1 MSTTEPDL
9 RAPAQDS
16 DEAVLESFGY
26 KQELRRTLSFWT
38 NFAVGFAFISPV
50 VGLYAIIALATFAA
64 GPAWVWAL
72 PIVLIG
78 QLLVASVFAELASQ
92 FPIAGG
98 IYQWSRRLV
107 GPTYAWFAGWAY
119 VWTVMLTVTAISYFG
134 AIWLASVF
142 DATPSPNAQVLWAFG
157 ILAAA
162 TFVNSIGLN
171 PLKYVVNA
179 GIIAECV
186 ASVLIG
192 TLLLLFFRNHPISFL
207 WEGLGSS
214 ANFGGNYFAGFIAAI
229 AISGWAFVGFD
240 SCGSVSEETR
250 DPMTRVPRAILY
262 SLSSVAL
269 VIILNAVAIGLS
281 FKDTSKVVSLEVLDP
296 VTPAVTDAFGS
307 WVEKPFE
314 LVVLTAFVACA
325 IAVQAT
331 AVRVLFSLSRDRML
345 PGSSVLR
352 KVGSNKVPKG
362 AVAFAAIV
370 SGCGLVFGLDTRAVN
385 TLITFGSGGFYITF
399 WLVCAGA
406 LWARLTGRWVPA
418 GRFSLG
424 RFALPVNI
432 AAVVW
437 LTFEAINIAWPRS
450 VLAPPGAPFWQV
462 WAIVLLSV
470 VLGVIGTVY
479 VLVARP
485 QDRVRTSAAMGD
497 LGEAAPLPSSGW
509 TSGS

>member
-1 MSTTEPDL
+1 MSTIEKRPVGD
-9 RAPAQDS
+9 PS

-26 KQELRRTLSFWT
+26 TQELSRTLSFWT

-119 VWTVMLTVTAISYFG
+119 VWTVMLTVTAIAYFG
-134 AIWLASVF
+134 AVWLAALFGV
-142 DATPSPNAQVLWAFG
+142 TPSPNAQVVWAFG
-157 ILAAA
+157 ILAVA
-162 TFVNSIGLN
+162 TLVNAIGVN

-192 TLLLLFFRNHPISFL
+192 VLLLLFFRHHPISFL
-207 WEGLGSS
+207 WEGLGAS
-214 ANFGGNYFAGFIAAI
+214 ANFGGSYFAGFLAAV

-250 DPMTRVPRAILY
+250 DPMRRVPRAILF
-262 SLSSVAL
+262 SLSSVAA
-269 VIILNAVAIGLS
+269 VIILNAMAIGLS
-281 FKDTSKVVSLEVLDP
+281 FKDTASVVKLETLDP
-296 VTPAVTDAFGS
+296 VTPSVVGAFGS
-307 WVEKPFE
+307 WAEKPFQA
-314 LVVLTAFVACA
+314 VVLVAFIACA

-331 AVRVLFSLSRDRML
+331 ATRVLFSLSRDRML
-345 PGSSVLR
+345 PASGVLR
-352 KVGSNKVPKG
+352 RVGRSKVPRAAL
-362 AVAFAAIV
+362 AVAAVV

-385 TLITFGSGGFYITF
+385 TLITFGSGGYYITF
-399 WLVCAGA
+399 WLVCAAA
-406 LWARLTGRWVPA
+406 LWARLSGRWVPA

-424 RFALPVNI
+424 RWALPVNV
-432 AAVVW
+432 AAVIW

-450 VLAPPGAPFWQV
+450 ALAPPGAPFWQV
-462 WAIVLLSV
+462 WAILLISV
-470 VLGVIGTVY
+470 VLGIVGAVY
-479 VLVARP
+479 VLVRRP
-485 QDRVRTSAAMGD
+485 QERVRTSAAMGD
-497 LGEAAPLPSSGW
+497 LGEAM
-509 TSGS
+509 

>member
-1 MSTTEPDL
+1 MSTTTDD
-9 RAPAQDS
+9 RAPEQS

-26 KQELRRTLSFWT
+26 QQELSRTLSFWT

-119 VWTVMLTVTAISYFG
+119 VWTVMLTVTAIAYFG
-134 AIWLASVF
+134 AVWLAAIFGVVP
-142 DATPSPNAQVLWAFG
+142 TPNQQVLWAFG
-157 ILAAA
+157 ILALA
-162 TFVNSIGLN
+162 TFVNAIGVN

-192 TLLLLFFRNHPISFL
+192 VLLLLFFRNHPISFL
-207 WEGLGSS
+207 WEGLGAS
-214 ANFGGNYFAGFIAAI
+214 ANFHGSYLAGFLAAI

-250 DPMTRVPRAILY
+250 DPMRRVPRAILF
-262 SLSSVAL
+262 SLASVAV
-269 VIILNAVAIGLS
+269 VIILNAMAIGLS
-281 FKDTSKVVSLEVLDP
+281 FKDTASVVSLETLDP
-296 VTPAVTDAFGS
+296 VTPAVVGAFGS
-307 WVEKPFE
+307 WAEKPFE
-314 LVVLTAFVACA
+314 VVVLVAFVACA

-331 AVRVLFSLSRDRML
+331 ATRVLFSLSRDRML
-345 PGSSVLR
+345 PASGVLR
-352 KVGSNKVPKG
+352 RVGASKVPRAAL
-362 AVAFAAIV
+362 AVAAVV

-385 TLITFGSGGFYITF
+385 TLITFGSGGYYITF

-418 GRFSLG
+418 GKFSLG
-424 RFALPVNI
+424 RWALPVNV

-450 VLAPPGAPFWQV
+450 VLAAPGAPFWQV
-462 WAIVLLSV
+462 WAIVLVSV
-470 VLGVIGTVY
+470 VLGVVGLIY
-479 VLVARP
+479 VLVRRP
-485 QDRVRTSAAMGD
+485 QERVRTSAAMGD
-497 LGEAAPLPSSGW
+497 LGEAA
-509 TSGS
+509 T